1 MTDQSGP
8 DHSKTDQTGVRN
20 RVALVTGAGA
30 PDGIGFAIARR
41 LHAAGARVALTAT
54 TARIFDRQASLGEG
68 TFATTAD
75 LTRPED
81 IARLVSEAEAAL
93 GPIDILINNAGMVQ
107 TGKPQKRSTL
117 ADATDA
123 AWAFGLD
130 INLTQVFRLTRAILP
145 GMVARGYGRIILMSS
160 VTGPVTAIHGS
171 AIYGTA
177 KAALTG
183 MARAVALENGPHG
196 ITCNCIGPGWIHTGS
211 SSARE
216 VAAGKRTPAGRAGTP
231 DEIAHAALFLAAAE
245 ASYITGQLIVVDGG
259 NTLQEMKGS

>member
-1 MTDQSGP
+1 M
-8 DHSKTDQTGVRN
+8 TDQTGVQG

-30 PDGIGFAIARR
+30 ADGIGFAIAQR
-41 LHAAGARVALTAT
+41 LHAQGAKVALTST
-54 TARIFDRQASLGEG
+54 TSRIFDRQSSLGSG
-68 TFATTAD
+68 SFATAAD

-81 IARLVSEAEAAL
+81 IARLVSETETAL

-107 TGKPQKRSTL
+107 TGKPQKRATL

-123 AWAFGLD
+123 AWSFGLD
-130 INLTQVFRLTRAILP
+130 INLTQVFRLTRAVLP
-145 GMVARGYGRIILMSS
+145 GMILRRYGRIVMMSS
-160 VTGPVTAIHGS
+160 VTGPVTAISGS

-183 MARAVALENGPHG
+183 MARAIALENGPHG
-196 ITCNCIGPGWIHTGS
+196 ITCNCIGPGWIKTGS

-231 DEIAHAALFLAAAE
+231 DEVAHAALFLASAE
-245 ASYITGQLIVVDGG
+245 ASYVTGQLIVVDGG
-259 NTLQEMKGS
+259 NTLQEM